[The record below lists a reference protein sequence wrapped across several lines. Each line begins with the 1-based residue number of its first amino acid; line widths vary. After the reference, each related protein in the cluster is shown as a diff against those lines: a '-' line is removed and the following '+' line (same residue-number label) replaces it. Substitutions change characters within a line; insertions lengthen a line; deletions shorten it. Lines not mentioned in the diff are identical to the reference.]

1 MKEMN
6 HEKSE
11 NDGNSR
17 DLGLYIHVPF
27 CIKKCDYCDFLSAP
41 ASTETMK
48 QYFDAVLTEIDQY
61 RENTGNY
68 IVRTIFFGGGTP
80 SVPDAAYIEKLMR
93 EIFRIFRVD
102 MDNLEAT
109 IEVNP
114 GTLTRD
120 KLLTY
125 KNIGINRL
133 SFGLQSADNKEL
145 KLLGRIHTY
154 EQFLANYYLAR
165 ELGFNN
171 INVDLMSALPGQ
183 NVSAWEYT
191 LNKVIELEPEH
202 ISAYSLIIEEGTKFY
217 EVYRKGAEAADN
229 LPDEE
234 TDRLIYHKTKEILK
248 NSGYHRYEISNYAKD
263 AYECRHNSS
272 YWTGTDYLGIG
283 LGASSLLYGA
293 RFSNMHDIEQ
303 YISQC
308 NEYRERRNSS
318 VSADESIPNDLKYLN
333 DKIGLRCN
341 IEHLLKEQRM
351 EEFMFLG
358 LRMCCGIS
366 KYAFYHRFGIEIEK
380 VYKDVL
386 ERLSKQK
393 LLEICGDNIKLTEY
407 GIDISNYVLSE
418 FLLD

>member
-1 MKEMN
+1 MKNMN
-6 HEKSE
+6 NVIIK
-11 NDGNSR
+11 NGGNCR

-41 ASTETMK
+41 ASAETMK

-80 SVPDAAYIEKLMR
+80 SVPDAEYIEKLLR
-93 EIFRIFRVD
+93 EIYRIFRVD
-102 MDNLEAT
+102 TDNLEAT

-120 KLLTY
+120 KLQTY
-125 KNIGINRL
+125 KDIGINRL

-183 NVSAWEYT
+183 NVNAWEYT

-248 NSGYHRYEISNYAKD
+248 NSGYHRYEVSNYAKD

-283 LGASSLLYGA
+283 LGASSLLYDA
-293 RFSNMHDIEQ
+293 RFSNMHNIEQ

-308 NEYRERRNSS
+308 NEYRQGLNSTKS
-318 VSADESIPNDLKYLN
+318 VAGSNSNDLKYLK

-341 IEHLLKEQRM
+341 IEHLSKEQRM

-366 KYAFYHRFGIEIEK
+366 KNTFYHRFGIEIEQ

-393 LLEICGDNIKLTEY
+393 LLEVSSGNIRLTEY
-407 GIDISNYVLSE
+407 GIDVSNYVFSE